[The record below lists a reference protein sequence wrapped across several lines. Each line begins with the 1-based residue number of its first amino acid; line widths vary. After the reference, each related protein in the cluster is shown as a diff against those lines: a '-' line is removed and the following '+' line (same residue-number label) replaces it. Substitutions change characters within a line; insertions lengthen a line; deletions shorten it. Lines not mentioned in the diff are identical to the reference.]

1 MASSGADDDFDSWIA
16 QPTPGSA
23 AAARAKDPPT
33 SSGSWFGGSLLE
45 SFNSTTA
52 SLASTLTSDPL
63 LKSVGDQ
70 LSGVAGQLRQHL
82 DDSVSAFKEEEARY
96 CTEEAQAAERAK
108 DDAVGRQIAQHV
120 AEAATDAAA
129 AAASAAAEAGVDL
142 EKLPI
147 ALPISLPKN
156 DGGAAADGDAAA
168 AGPPLWDDAPVH
180 LRDALR
186 AALQRLSA
194 SEDSFVAP
202 PKEAAAP
209 SAAAA
214 AMVEEEL
221 RLLLGRAR
229 DALAHD
235 ADLRGMRFKLV
246 PSRVSEANFWRHY
259 LLRVL
264 RERRLMLLPP
274 PERPAATA
282 AAWNAASNASPAAP
296 VPAAAAPPAAA
307 TAAKFDLGFV
317 DVTSTRTAR
326 PQRRPTLRRPRRRCR
341 RRPPRR
347 RRRRRSSRQQQ
358 CRRRR
363 RPPPQARRPLSSP
376 RPRPPPRPLRSH
388 QRRPRRRRP
397 CRRARRRR

>member
-1 MASSGADDDFDSWIA
+1 GTAPAAKPPSESSN
-16 QPTPGSA
+16 
-23 AAARAKDPPT
+23 
-33 SSGSWFGGSLLE
+33 SWFGGSLLE

-186 AALQRLSA
+186 AALQRLIA
-194 SEDSFVAP
+194 
-202 PKEAAAP
+202 
-209 SAAAA
+209 
-214 AMVEEEL
+214 
-221 RLLLGRAR
+221 
-229 DALAHD
+229 
-235 ADLRGMRFKLV
+235 
-246 PSRVSEANFWRHY
+246 
-259 LLRVL
+259 
-264 RERRLMLLPP
+264 
-274 PERPAATA
+274 
-282 AAWNAASNASPAAP
+282 
-296 VPAAAAPPAAA
+296 
-307 TAAKFDLGFV
+307 
-317 DVTSTRTAR
+317 
-326 PQRRPTLRRPRRRCR
+326 
-341 RRPPRR
+341 
-347 RRRRRSSRQQQ
+347 
-358 CRRRR
+358 
-363 RPPPQARRPLSSP
+363 
-376 RPRPPPRPLRSH
+376 
-388 QRRPRRRRP
+388 
-397 CRRARRRR
+397 